1 MLIFSNYKLAIMEQT
16 VKERLIT
23 FLKAKRLGQTK
34 FEKLCG
40 LSNGYINNLRHCPS
54 AAKLAQILEAFPDLN
69 RAWLLTGEGEMLT
82 TTPAAPEKQPSSEGA
97 LRPAAA
103 PHTVPLVPAYA
114 AAGPQPGVDDIGVL
128 ASTCTQVY
136 SPHPSAEIAIEVSGI
151 SMAPD
156 FPPGCRVF
164 GRRLRSTDDI
174 RWGDIYII
182 ETPDGAVIKRLR
194 PADDRRYVTA
204 ESINPD
210 YSPYR
215 IPRADIRSLWRV
227 LCHVVYQ

>member
-1 MLIFSNYKLAIMEQT
+1 MEQT
-16 VKERLIT
+16 AKDRLLI

-40 LSNGYINNLRHCPS
+40 LSNGYFSKLRHCPS
-54 AAKLAQILEAFPDLN
+54 SAKLAQILEAFPDLN
-69 RAWLLTGEGEMLT
+69 RSWLLTGEGDMLAT
-82 TTPAAPEKQPSSEGA
+82 AAGNDTAPAPTPEQQPS
-97 LRPAAA
+97 AAA
-103 PHTVPLVPAYA
+103 ISGKPHTVPLVPAYA
-114 AAGPQPGVDDIGVL
+114 AAGPQPGIDDIGVL
-128 ASTCTQVY
+128 SSQCPHVF
-136 SPHPSAEIAIEVSGI
+136 SPHPAAEIAIEITGS

-164 GRRLRSTDDI
+164 ASRLSSLDNIRR
-174 RWGDIYII
+174 GDIYVL
-182 ETPDGAVIKRLR
+182 ETSEGAVIKRLSLTEGG
-194 PADDRRYVTA
+194 RYVTA

-210 YSPYR
+210 YAPYR

>member
-1 MLIFSNYKLAIMEQT
+1 MMEES
-16 VKERLIT
+16 VKERLLK
-23 FLKAKRLGQTK
+23 FLKEKKLGRNK
-34 FEKLCG
+34 FEAMCG
-40 LSNGYINNLRHCPS
+40 LSSGYLTKLRHCPS
-54 AAKLAQILEAFPDLN
+54 AKKLAQILEAFPDLN

-82 TTPAAPEKQPSSEGA
+82 TAPAAAPETQQPSEGA
-97 LRPAAA
+97 LHPAVAA

-114 AAGPQPGVDDIGVL
+114 AAGPQPGIDDIGVL

-136 SPHPSAEIAIEVSGI
+136 SPHPSAEIAIEVSGN

-194 PADDRRYVTA
+194 PADDCRCVTA

>member
-1 MLIFSNYKLAIMEQT
+1 
-16 VKERLIT
+16 
-23 FLKAKRLGQTK
+23 
-34 FEKLCG
+34 
-40 LSNGYINNLRHCPS
+40 
-54 AAKLAQILEAFPDLN
+54 
-69 RAWLLTGEGEMLT
+69 
-82 TTPAAPEKQPSSEGA
+82 
-97 LRPAAA
+97 
-103 PHTVPLVPAYA
+103 
-114 AAGPQPGVDDIGVL
+114 
-128 ASTCTQVY
+128 
-136 SPHPSAEIAIEVSGI
+136 
-151 SMAPD
+151 MAPD

-194 PADDRRYVTA
+194 PADDCRCVTA

-210 YSPYR
+210 YAPYR

>member
-82 TTPAAPEKQPSSEGA
+82 TTPAAPEKQPSSEGV
-97 LRPAAA
+97 LRPAAV
-103 PHTVPLVPAYA
+103 PHTVPLVPHTPPR
-114 AAGPQPGVDDIGVL
+114 GRSQ
-128 ASTCTQVY
+128 ASTTSAS
-136 SPHPSAEIAIEVSGI
+136 SP
-151 SMAPD
+151 
-156 FPPGCRVF
+156 PPA
-164 GRRLRSTDDI
+164 RRFI
-174 RWGDIYII
+174 RL
-182 ETPDGAVIKRLR
+182 TP
-194 PADDRRYVTA
+194 P
-204 ESINPD
+204 
-210 YSPYR
+210 
-215 IPRADIRSLWRV
+215 PR
-227 LCHVVYQ
+227 